1 MINELPQVWQEKWA
15 NLGFKIPSL
24 IQEKTFEPLKKK
36 QNVLGISPTGSGK
49 TLAYVLPLLLQ
60 VEQQKGNQILILA
73 PSQELA
79 VQIHQVVREFA
90 KQLQLKSQLIIGGAN
105 SKRQIEKLK
114 QKPEVIV
121 GTPGRILELI
131 KMKKIKSHL
140 FKAIVLDEVDHL
152 FQSQELNLTKQIIKS
167 VPKEVQ
173 RVFFSATAQKV
184 IPEAQKLAEDLT
196 VIDVT
201 VEDNSAGKVTHY
213 YLQLSPRKKS
223 EYLRKCA
230 YLSNFQ
236 AMVFFNQLNEL
247 GTVEEKLIYEG
258 VPVVS
263 LASDQSKMLR
273 KLAIERFTKKQA
285 TMLLT
290 TDIAARGLDFQ
301 AIPFVINAEVPLS
314 EESYIHRAGRVGRM
328 GATGVV
334 VTFVNDATKRD
345 YQRLMKATGY
355 TYQKIFLYNGQ
366 LQEEAKQSSK
376 EISPKKRLKK

>member
-1 MINELPQVWQEKWA
+1 MINELPQVWQEKWSD
-15 NLGFKIPSL
+15 LGFQAPSL
-24 IQEKTFEPLKKK
+24 IQEKTFDFLKKQ
-36 QNVLGISPTGSGK
+36 QNLLGISPTGSGK

-60 VEQQKGNQILILA
+60 VEKQKGNQLLILA

-79 VQIHQVVREFA
+79 VQIHQVVSDFA
-90 KQLQLKSQLIIGGAN
+90 KPIQLKSQLIIGGAN

-131 KMKKIKSHL
+131 KIKKMKAHL

-152 FQSQELNLTKQIIKS
+152 FQSQELNLTKQIIKC
-167 VPKEVQ
+167 VPKETQ
-173 RVFFSATAQKV
+173 LVFFSATAQKV
-184 IPEAQKLAEDLT
+184 IEEAKKLAEQL
-196 VIDVT
+196 VIVDVT
-201 VEDNSAGKVTHY
+201 EEDQSSGKVKHY

-223 EYLRKCA
+223 EYLRRLA
-230 YLSNFQ
+230 YLPTMQ
-236 AMVFFNQLNEL
+236 ALVFFNQLGEL
-247 GTVEEKLIYEG
+247 GMIEEKLIYEC

-263 LASDQSKMLR
+263 LASDHSKMLR

-301 AIPFVINAEVPLS
+301 AVPFVLNAEVPLT
-314 EESYIHRAGRVGRM
+314 EESYIHRSGRVGRM
-328 GATGVV
+328 GADGTV

-345 YQRLMKATGY
+345 YQRLMKKVGHVA
-355 TYQKIFLYNGQ
+355 QEIFLYEGQ
-366 LQEEAKQSSK
+366 LHEKAKQSAK
-376 EISPKKRLKK
+376 EIHAKNR